1 VAMIMMTALSDDL
14 VLRILK
20 RAHPYKALVRLS
32 ATCRAER
39 ARWAALV
46 ARWKDM
52 VVFMELF
59 SDGLHK
65 RIAARV
71 KTPQVHR
78 AYSDGEYLVQAISNP
93 PTTNNKYAS
102 VLLFDPHGVLATLF
116 YKPRSFLINRD
127 DDKSLVKRA
136 TCEIRYDVQDRTVR
150 VDIGA
155 RRITFRFDAA
165 ADAVATLAR
174 VLKAN
179 RFY

>member
-1 VAMIMMTALSDDL
+1 MVFLTTLADDL

-78 AYSDGEYLVQAISNP
+78 AYSDGEYLVQA
-93 PTTNNKYAS
+93 TNNKYAS
-102 VLLFDPHGVLATLF
+102 VLLFDPHGVLVTLF
-116 YKPRSFLINRD
+116 YRPRSFLINRD
-127 DDKSLVKRA
+127 DDKSLAKRA
-136 TCEIRYDVQDRTVR
+136 TCEVRYDVQDRTVR

-155 RRITFRFDAA
+155 RRIAFQFDAA

-179 RFY
+179 RLY